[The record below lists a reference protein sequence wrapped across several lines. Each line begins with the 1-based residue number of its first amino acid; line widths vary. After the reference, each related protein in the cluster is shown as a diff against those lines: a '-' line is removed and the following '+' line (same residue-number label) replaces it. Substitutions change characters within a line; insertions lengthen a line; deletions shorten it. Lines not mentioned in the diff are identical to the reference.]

1 MKKERTK
8 VKGKAKITKL
18 KKNVKGITLI
28 ALVVTIIVLLILAGV
43 AISLTIGQNGIF
55 SRAQTAVNTWKNA
68 ETNEQLAMGE
78 IEDWMDEYITKVID
92 GVIIPNGFYYVGGSK
107 TTGLVISD
115 NQDDEKEWNVE
126 TSTQPVSNNLKGNQF
141 VWVPIENPDDY
152 FIEETNGVKL
162 CYTTKKTNVY
172 SKLQTTDDL
181 NYRVGKPGETDH
193 IIREPDLLY
202 YDEDYCDTLGYESI
216 EEMAE
221 DFVKK
226 YKEMSDS
233 IKKYKGFFIGRYE
246 LTGDIESPTEKKG
259 EVLSCEKING
269 KWYDLYNI
277 CQNVVTGKEKVKSTM
292 IYGVQWDA
300 TMDWL
305 KETKFKDNPSKVDS
319 DSSSWGNYSGSPKDT
334 GTDSNYEANNIYD
347 LAGNYAEWTQEV
359 YAEDYRV
366 SRGGGYDNSGNYA
379 PAYDLRRRRP
389 TCYGSSHFISS
400 RTLYA
405 IVAKNYIG
413 IK

>member
-55 SRAQTAVNTWKNA
+55 SRAQTAANTWREA

-115 NQDDEKEWNVE
+115 NQDDEKEWNAE

-162 CYTTKKTNVY
+162 CYTTKKQMFIVNC
-172 SKLQTTDDL
+172 KQQMILTT
-181 NYRVGKPGETDH
+181 E
-193 IIREPDLLY
+193 
-202 YDEDYCDTLGYESI
+202 
-216 EEMAE
+216 
-221 DFVKK
+221 
-226 YKEMSDS
+226 
-233 IKKYKGFFIGRYE
+233 
-246 LTGDIESPTEKKG
+246 
-259 EVLSCEKING
+259 
-269 KWYDLYNI
+269 
-277 CQNVVTGKEKVKSTM
+277 
-292 IYGVQWDA
+292 
-300 TMDWL
+300 
-305 KETKFKDNPSKVDS
+305 
-319 DSSSWGNYSGSPKDT
+319 
-334 GTDSNYEANNIYD
+334 
-347 LAGNYAEWTQEV
+347 
-359 YAEDYRV
+359 
-366 SRGGGYDNSGNYA
+366 
-379 PAYDLRRRRP
+379 
-389 TCYGSSHFISS
+389 
-400 RTLYA
+400 
-405 IVAKNYIG
+405 
-413 IK
+413 